1 MVFLDLEIPLVPTGY
16 PPVGTMGMSPRNFH
30 DKKLALPPKVCVSND
45 ALTGILYM
53 QSFNYITCGFENNF
67 NYKDKSFNECPDSH
81 P

>member
-1 MVFLDLEIPLVPTGY
+1 MTKNL
-16 PPVGTMGMSPRNFH
+16 
-30 DKKLALPPKVCVSND
+30 LACVSND

-81 P
+81 AKYKKIFYQRKTRQLAVSFLA